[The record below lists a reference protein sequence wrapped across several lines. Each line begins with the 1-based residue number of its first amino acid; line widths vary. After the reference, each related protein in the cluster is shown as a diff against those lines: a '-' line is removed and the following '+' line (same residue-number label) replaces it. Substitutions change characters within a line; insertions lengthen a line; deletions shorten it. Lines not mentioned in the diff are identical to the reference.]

1 MEGLL
6 GWELGADRFAGALS
20 EPCESRAKPEP
31 PPRPRGCQC
40 QSLCVTPWIVARQAP
55 LSMGFSRQEYGS
67 GLPCPSPEPLT
78 MGINAVPLDGREG
91 RGLLEGLQDQAGPGT
106 GTHWHLQGEE
116 YSSHPGKGVNTRG
129 KKKVSMCS
137 CFILLPISPPSK
149 PFLMLQPHARRPEVP
164 WTTILCHLDS
174 HACIKMSLQALRTS
188 GFHSNF
194 PLTLPGAG
202 IR

>member
-1 MEGLL
+1 MGVGCHALL
-6 GWELGADRFAGALS
+6 QSLSRWELMQSRWTAG
-20 EPCESRAKPEP
+20 RAGGYWRVCKT
-31 PPRPRGCQC
+31 R
-40 QSLCVTPWIVARQAP
+40 LARA
-55 LSMGFSRQEYGS
+55 QEH
-67 GLPCPSPEPLT
+67 
-78 MGINAVPLDGREG
+78 
-91 RGLLEGLQDQAGPGT
+91 T
-106 GTHWHLQGEE
+106 GTSRGRSIPHIQEKESTQEE
-116 YSSHPGKGVNTRG
+116 
-129 KKKVSMCS
+129 KKKVSKCS

>member
-1 MEGLL
+1 MSVALCDPLDCSSPGSSVHGILQARI
-6 GWELGADRFAGALS
+6 WEWVAMPF
-20 EPCESRAKPEP
+20 SRA
-31 PPRPRGCQC
+31 
-40 QSLCVTPWIVARQAP
+40 SHD
-55 LSMGFSRQEYGS
+55 
-67 GLPCPSPEPLT
+67 
-78 MGINAVPLDGREG
+78 GINAVPLDGREG

-129 KKKVSMCS
+129 KKKVSKCS